1 MTKITLRNPQNWLHY
16 RGEREIHSRAPHS
29 IGENVQK
36 KKKEYRYSLH
46 GDIKIHTRSNRQPAK
61 AIGYAWEPVRSG
73 GRVWRLHKNKRKS
86 WLCDTVM
93 LETAQRM
100 AEELDATCHD

>member
-73 GRVWRLHKNKRKS
+73 GRVWRLHNNKRKS

-93 LETAQRM
+93 LSTAQEM
-100 AEELDATCHD
+100 VEGLNETV